1 MRSTQRLPF
10 AMGSILCILGI
21 WSAQAQES
29 EISYTRDV
37 RPIISDMCF
46 SCHGPDEQGRQGELL
61 LSDYQAARKG
71 GESGQPA
78 IVPGDPTNSE
88 LIKRILSEDPDACM
102 PPPHTKKKLSPSQIA
117 ILERWIAAG
126 ATYEKHWAF
135 IPPTQ
140 PTPPV
145 SKSLNPI
152 DAFVELPL
160 QQSDLTPS
168 PQADKATLLRR
179 VSLDLIGL
187 PPTDSELAEFLAD
200 TSSDAYEKAVNR
212 LLESPK
218 YGERWARK
226 WLDLA
231 RYADTN
237 GYEKDRVRSIWPYR
251 DWVIR
256 ALNEDMPFDQ
266 FTIEQIA
273 GDLLPNATLNQ
284 RIATGFHRNTM
295 LNEEGGIDPL
305 EFRFHAMVDR
315 VATTGATWL
324 GLTLQ
329 CCQCHTHKYDPIT
342 HQEYYSLMALLNNAD
357 ELDLEIP
364 TQTQAANTTPAS
376 TSSNGSEAEIRQ
388 QNIDTLLASLPN
400 QWPVETPA
408 ITWTT
413 PTPDPAANPN
423 DPFQI
428 LPDNSI
434 LFTSPGP
441 AANTL
446 TLKFPN
452 LRGNFSHIRIEAL
465 THESLPGMGPGRTP
479 HGNFVLSE
487 ISVLNATH
495 AVKLSNG
502 FANAEQ
508 NGYPASAAFDRKTD
522 TGWAVHADGKD
533 IHSDKSLTIAFDSPI
548 NPTGNTEVTLQQSHG
563 SRHTIGRLKISFGIS
578 EIPPDALEKRRNDA
592 FKNALA
598 QWIEHQQQS
607 TARWQ
612 AVIPSRASSNL
623 PLLTINEDA
632 TVFVTGDITKADTYT
647 VELEDVSLLNA
658 ATTNQSNAIT
668 AIRLE
673 ALPDPRLPG
682 RGPGMA
688 YYEGPKGDFL
698 MGEFQVLA
706 DGQPVK
712 IVSASESYAK
722 NTFGNQAEAKYAID
736 GDPETGWSCAQ
747 GQGKA
752 HEAVFRFE
760 KPTAA
765 TRWTIVMQFGRHY
778 ACSLGKFRI
787 SLTNDPRDVRASPLP
802 ADVQHIIHQPN
813 PSPEQLLT
821 LKNAF
826 LMTAPEL
833 AAARAPLDALLR
845 EPTMLTTLVFQERPD
860 ANPRK
865 TFVHHRGEWTQPTH
879 TVDPDVLSILNPLP
893 SDSPKNRL
901 ALAKWLV
908 SPDNPL
914 TARVVVNRTWA
925 AFFGR
930 GIVKTQEDFGYQGSP
945 PSHPQLLDWL
955 AVEFMKDGWS
965 MKQLHRRIV
974 TSQTYQQSSNSSA
987 LGEERDPENS
997 LLWRGPRVRLDAEQ
1011 VRDAALRASGLL
1023 SEKMYGPSVYPP
1035 QPPSVTTEGTYGAMN
1050 WATSTGEDRYR
1061 RSLYTFTKRTAPFAF
1076 ANTFDAPTGEGCIV
1090 RRDRSNTP
1098 LQALTMLN
1106 DVTIVE
1112 ASQALGKTLAQMQV
1126 SNEERIN
1133 VAYRR
1138 CFSRHPTTD
1147 ELEKVLAFFNKQS
1160 ARLHAMPETAKS
1172 IAGESPSESAV
1183 EHAAWTTIVRA
1194 LMNTDEFVTR
1204 R

>member
-1 MRSTQRLPF
+1 MRSTTSLTTALVTLF
-10 AMGSILCILGI
+10 LILGFE
-21 WSAQAQES
+21 STQAQES
-29 EISYTRDV
+29 EISYSRDV

-46 SCHGPDEQGRQGELL
+46 SCHGPDEQGRKGELL
-61 LSDYQAARKG
+61 LSDYQAALKG

-78 IVPGDPTNSE
+78 IVPGDPANSE
-88 LIKRILSEDPDACM
+88 LIKRLHSDDPDVCM
-102 PPPHTKKKLSPSQIA
+102 PPPHTKKKLTPNQVA
-117 ILERWIAAG
+117 ILEKWIAAG
-126 ATYEKHWAF
+126 ANYEKHWAF
-135 IPPTQ
+135 TSPTQ
-140 PTPPV
+140 SPV
-145 SKSLNPI
+145 PDSDSHNPI
-152 DAFVELPL
+152 DAFVEHRLNQASL
-160 QQSDLTPS
+160 STS
-168 PQADKATLLRR
+168 PIADKSTLLRR
-179 VSLDLIGL
+179 VTFDLIGL
-187 PPTDSELAEFLAD
+187 PPTEQELSEFLSD
-200 TSSDAYEKAVNR
+200 TTAEAYEKAVNR
-212 LLESPK
+212 LLDSHK

-273 GDLLPNATLNQ
+273 GDLLPDATLSQ

-342 HQEYYSLMALLNNAD
+342 QNEYYAFMALLNNAD

-364 TQTQAANTTPAS
+364 SQSEIANRSARQTEEQN
-376 TSSNGSEAEIRQ
+376 RQ
-388 QNIDTLLASLPN
+388 QQAEALRAALPN
-400 QWPVETPA
+400 KWPIEDPN

-413 PTPDPAANPN
+413 PEPQLDTNPN
-423 DPFQI
+423 EPFQI

-434 LFTSPGP
+434 LFNAPGS
-441 AANTL
+441 ASAIL
-446 TLKFPN
+446 TVKFPN
-452 LRGNFSHIRIEAL
+452 LNGKFSHLRIEAL
-465 THESLPGMGPGRTP
+465 TDKSLPGTGPGRTP

-487 ISVLNATH
+487 VSVHNANH
-495 AVKLSNG
+495 AVNISSG
-502 FANAEQ
+502 SANVEQ
-508 NGYPASAAFDRKTD
+508 NGYPASAAFDGNES

-533 IHSDKSLTIAFDSPI
+533 IHSDKSLTLSFDS
-548 NPTGNTEVTLQQSHG
+548 TLDSSGNTQLIIRQTHG
-563 SRHTIGRLKISFGIS
+563 SQHTIGRLKVSFGTS
-578 EIPPDALEKRRNDA
+578 DIPTEDLEKRRSVA
-592 FKNALA
+592 FDTAMS
-598 QWIEHQQQS
+598 QWLESQQKS
-607 TARWQ
+607 TAKWLPIVPTQ
-612 AVIPSRASSNL
+612 ATSNL

-632 TVFVTGDITKADTYT
+632 TVFVTGDITKSDTYKL
-647 VELEDVSLLNA
+647 ELEDVSLISA
-658 ATTNQSNAIT
+658 MRGQSDAIT

-698 MGEFQVLA
+698 MGEFQVFA
-706 DGQPVK
+706 DGQPVQ
-712 IVSASESYAK
+712 VASASESYAK

-752 HEAVFRFE
+752 HEAVFRLAQ
-760 KPTAA
+760 PTKAN
-765 TRWTIVMQFGRHY
+765 RWTIVMQFGRHY

-787 SLTNDPRDVRASPLP
+787 SVTDDQREIKASLLP
-802 ADVQHIIHQPN
+802 SDVQSLLHQPN
-813 PSPEQLLT
+813 RTPEQLLE

-826 LMTAPEL
+826 VMSAPEL
-833 AAARAPLDALLR
+833 AAARTPIEALLR
-845 EPTMLTTLVFQERPD
+845 EPNMLTTLVFQERPEV
-860 ANPRK
+860 NPRK
-865 TFVHHRGEWTQPTH
+865 TYLHNRGEWTQPTH
-879 TVDPDVLSILNPLP
+879 TVEPDVLSILNPLP
-893 SDSPKNRL
+893 KQAPKNRL
-901 ALAKWLV
+901 AFAKWLV
-908 SPDNPL
+908 SRDNPL

-930 GIVKTQEDFGYQGSP
+930 GIVKTQEDFGFQGSP

-955 AVEFMKDGWS
+955 AVEFMNDGWS

-974 TSQTYQQSSNSSA
+974 TSRTYQQTSNSNA
-987 LGEERDPENS
+987 FGEELDPENT

-1011 VRDAALRASGLL
+1011 VRDSALHAAGLL
-1023 SEKMYGPSVYPP
+1023 SDKMYGPSVFPP
-1035 QPPSVTTEGTYGAMN
+1035 QPPNITTEGTYGAMN
-1050 WATSTGEDRYR
+1050 WATSTGDDRYR

-1112 ASQALGKTLAQMQV
+1112 ASQALGKALTQV
-1126 SNEERIN
+1126 HGSDEDRIN
-1133 VAYRR
+1133 LAYTR
-1138 CFSRHPTTD
+1138 CFSRPATSD
-1147 ELEKVLAFFNKQS
+1147 ELAKILSFYQRQFE
-1160 ARLHAMPETAKS
+1160 RLNASPQAAKN
-1172 IAGESPSESAV
+1172 IAGDGPSESATQR
-1183 EHAAWTTIVRA
+1183 AAWTSVVRA

>member
-1 MRSTQRLPF
+1 
-10 AMGSILCILGI
+10 
-21 WSAQAQES
+21 
-29 EISYTRDV
+29 
-37 RPIISDMCF
+37 
-46 SCHGPDEQGRQGELL
+46 
-61 LSDYQAARKG
+61 
-71 GESGQPA
+71 
-78 IVPGDPTNSE
+78 
-88 LIKRILSEDPDACM
+88 
-102 PPPHTKKKLSPSQIA
+102 
-117 ILERWIAAG
+117 
-126 ATYEKHWAF
+126 
-135 IPPTQ
+135 
-140 PTPPV
+140 
-145 SKSLNPI
+145 
-152 DAFVELPL
+152 
-160 QQSDLTPS
+160 
-168 PQADKATLLRR
+168 
-179 VSLDLIGL
+179 
-187 PPTDSELAEFLAD
+187 
-200 TSSDAYEKAVNR
+200 
-212 LLESPK
+212 
-218 YGERWARK
+218 
-226 WLDLA
+226 
-231 RYADTN
+231 
-237 GYEKDRVRSIWPYR
+237 
-251 DWVIR
+251 
-256 ALNEDMPFDQ
+256 
-266 FTIEQIA
+266 
-273 GDLLPNATLNQ
+273 
-284 RIATGFHRNTM
+284 
-295 LNEEGGIDPL
+295 
-305 EFRFHAMVDR
+305 
-315 VATTGATWL
+315 
-324 GLTLQ
+324 
-329 CCQCHTHKYDPIT
+329 
-342 HQEYYSLMALLNNAD
+342 
-357 ELDLEIP
+357 
-364 TQTQAANTTPAS
+364 
-376 TSSNGSEAEIRQ
+376 
-388 QNIDTLLASLPN
+388 
-400 QWPVETPA
+400 
-408 ITWTT
+408 
-413 PTPDPAANPN
+413 
-423 DPFQI
+423 
-428 LPDNSI
+428 
-434 LFTSPGP
+434 
-441 AANTL
+441 
-446 TLKFPN
+446 
-452 LRGNFSHIRIEAL
+452 
-465 THESLPGMGPGRTP
+465 
-479 HGNFVLSE
+479 
-487 ISVLNATH
+487 
-495 AVKLSNG
+495 
-502 FANAEQ
+502 
-508 NGYPASAAFDRKTD
+508 
-522 TGWAVHADGKD
+522 
-533 IHSDKSLTIAFDSPI
+533 
-548 NPTGNTEVTLQQSHG
+548 
-563 SRHTIGRLKISFGIS
+563 
-578 EIPPDALEKRRNDA
+578 
-592 FKNALA
+592 
-598 QWIEHQQQS
+598 
-607 TARWQ
+607 
-612 AVIPSRASSNL
+612 
-623 PLLTINEDA
+623 
-632 TVFVTGDITKADTYT
+632 
-647 VELEDVSLLNA
+647 
-658 ATTNQSNAIT
+658 
-668 AIRLE
+668 
-673 ALPDPRLPG
+673 
-682 RGPGMA
+682 
-688 YYEGPKGDFL
+688 
-698 MGEFQVLA
+698 
-706 DGQPVK
+706 
-712 IVSASESYAK
+712 
-722 NTFGNQAEAKYAID
+722 
-736 GDPETGWSCAQ
+736 
-747 GQGKA
+747 
-752 HEAVFRFE
+752 
-760 KPTAA
+760 
-765 TRWTIVMQFGRHY
+765 MQFGRHY

-1183 EHAAWTTIVRA
+1183 EHAAWTTVVRA

>member
-1 MRSTQRLPF
+1 MRSINRLTF
-10 AMGSILCILGI
+10 ALATLFITSGFV
-21 WSAQAQES
+21 AARAQES
-29 EISYTRDV
+29 EISYSRDV

-46 SCHGPDEQGRQGELL
+46 SCHGPDEQGRKGDLL
-61 LSDYQAARKG
+61 LSDYQSALKG

-78 IVPGDPTNSE
+78 IVLGDPANSE
-88 LIKRILSEDPDACM
+88 LIKRILSEDPDVCM
-102 PPPHTKKKLSPSQIA
+102 PPPHTKKKLSPTQIA
-117 ILERWIAAG
+117 ILERWITTG

-135 IPPTQ
+135 TPPSQ
-140 PTPPV
+140 PTPPD

-152 DAFVELPL
+152 DAFVEHRL

-179 VSLDLIGL
+179 VALDLIGL
-187 PPTDSELAEFLAD
+187 PPTESELEEFFAD
-200 TSSDAYEKAVNR
+200 TSSDAYERAVTR
-212 LLESPK
+212 LLDSPK

-342 HQEYYSLMALLNNAD
+342 QQEYYALMALLNNAD

-364 TQTQAANTTPAS
+364 PQTQASNSSSPT
-376 TSSNGSEAEIRQ
+376 TSSKVSEEQSRKQ
-388 QNIDTLLASLPN
+388 QADALLAFLPN
-400 QWPVETPA
+400 KWPIDDPT
-408 ITWTT
+408 ITWIT
-413 PTPDPAANPN
+413 PEPQLDTNPN
-423 DPFQI
+423 EPFQI
-428 LPDNSI
+428 LPDHSI
-434 LFTSPGP
+434 LFNTPGP
-441 AANTL
+441 PSAIL

-452 LRGNFSHIRIEAL
+452 LQGKFSHLRIEAL
-465 THESLPGMGPGRTP
+465 TDKSLPGTGPGRTP

-487 ISVLNATH
+487 VSVHNTNH
-495 AVKLSNG
+495 AVTISSG
-502 FANAEQ
+502 SANDEQ
-508 NGYPASAAFDRKTD
+508 NGYPASAAFDGNET
-522 TGWAVHADGKD
+522 TGWAVHSDGKD
-533 IHSDKSLTIAFDSPI
+533 IHSDKSLTLSFDATLDA
-548 NPTGNTEVTLQQSHG
+548 TGNTQLIIRQTHG
-563 SRHTIGRLKISFGIS
+563 SQHTIGRLKISFGMS
-578 EIPPDALEKRRNDA
+578 DVPTEDLEKRRSIA
-592 FKNALA
+592 FDTAMSK
-598 QWIEHQQQS
+598 WIESQQES
-607 TARWQ
+607 TAKWVPIVPAQ
-612 AVIPSRASSNL
+612 ATSNL

-647 VELEDVSLLNA
+647 VELENVSHLNT
-658 ATTNQSNAIT
+658 ATTNQPNTIT

-712 IVSASESYAK
+712 ITSASESYAK
-722 NTFGNQAEAKYAID
+722 NTFGSQAEAKYAID

-752 HEAVFRFE
+752 HEAVFRLE

-765 TRWTIVMQFGRHY
+765 TRWTIIMQFGRHY

-787 SLTNDPRDVRASPLP
+787 SFTDDPRDVRASPLP
-802 ADVQHIIHQPN
+802 ADVQGLLLQPN
-813 PSPEQLLT
+813 RTPEQLIA

-826 LMTAPEL
+826 AMQAPEL

-845 EPTMLTTLVFQERPD
+845 EPTMQTTLVFQERPE

-865 TFVHHRGEWTQPTH
+865 TYLHHRGEWTQPTH

-893 SDSPKNRL
+893 TDTPKNRL
-901 ALAKWLV
+901 AFAKWLV
-908 SPDNPL
+908 SHDNPL

-930 GIVKTQEDFGYQGSP
+930 GLVKTQEDFGYQGSP

-955 AVEFMKDGWS
+955 AVEFMKENWS
-965 MKQLHRRIV
+965 MKKLHRRIV
-974 TSQTYQQSSNSSA
+974 TSQTYQQISNSSA
-987 LGEERDPENS
+987 LGEERDPENT

-1011 VRDAALRASGLL
+1011 VRDAALHAAGLL
-1023 SEKMYGPSVYPP
+1023 SDKMYGPSVYPP

-1050 WATSTGEDRYR
+1050 WATSAGEDRYR

-1106 DVTIVE
+1106 DITIVE
-1112 ASQALGKTLAQMQV
+1112 ASQALGKTLAQMQA

-1133 VAYRR
+1133 FAYNR
-1138 CFSRHPTTD
+1138 CFSRHPTT
-1147 ELEKVLAFFNKQS
+1147 EEAEKVLAFLNKQS
-1160 ARLHAMPETAKS
+1160 ERLHALPEMAKS
-1172 IAGESPSESAV
+1172 IAGESPSDSTV
-1183 EHAAWTTIVRA
+1183 EHAAWTSVVRA